1 MIRTADEASGVGPG
15 GTRWE
20 CLRCGKG
27 VGVIERAEE
36 LTNGYESEYGTEDTM
51 SFEFG
56 SEDMDF
62 TDMSGSIGDDNE
74 SMTSE

>member
-20 CLRCGKG
+20 CLRCGEG
-27 VGVIERAEE
+27 VGGVERVVEPSD
-36 LTNGYESEYGTEDTM
+36 GYESEYGTEDTM

-56 SEDMDF
+56 SEDVDF
-62 TDMSGSIGDDNE
+62 TDMSGSIGDDSE